1 MPITYSFLDGAA
13 WFVAIG
19 EVACE
24 EASTT
29 ISTALNDSGFRAG
42 MLLIFDLRHCTSSP
56 LAENVRAR
64 ARFLGEIKDK
74 ISSTVILI
82 VSNDFHFGISRMLGI
97 HAEQNGIKVEIFR
110 EEKLARE
117 WLSLK
122 SAARRT
128 KAEWK
133 PGIGIS

>member
-1 MPITYSFLDGAA
+1 MPITYSFLDGAV

-19 EVACE
+19 EVPCE
-24 EASTT
+24 ETST
-29 ISTALNDSGFRAG
+29 IIYKALNDSGFRVS
-42 MLLIFDLRHCTSSP
+42 MPLVFDLQRCTSSP
-56 LAENVRAR
+56 LAESVRAR

-110 EEKLARE
+110 EEEKARQ

-122 SAARRT
+122 SAA
-128 KAEWK
+128 
-133 PGIGIS
+133 

>member
-1 MPITYSFLDGAA
+1 MPITYSFLDGAV

-19 EVACE
+19 EVPCE
-24 EASTT
+24 EAST
-29 ISTALNDSGFRAG
+29 IIYKALNDSGFRVG
-42 MLLIFDLRHCTSSP
+42 MPLIFDLQRCTSSP
-56 LAENVRAR
+56 QAESVRAR

-74 ISSTVILI
+74 ISPTVILI
-82 VSNDFHFGISRMLGI
+82 VSNDFHFGISRMLGT

-110 EEKLARE
+110 EEEKARQ

-128 KAEWK
+128 NAELK
-133 PGIGIS
+133 PGICLT